1 LYSTISK
8 GKEKNVEE
16 FDESKISKLSNHIE
30 DNVIKE
36 GADKQFQSFDL
47 KLEKPMVN
55 NNLSIMD
62 EDIANKDMKD
72 MGSSEKSPKSIFK
85 DYLEV
90 SLYPKVEVLEVIDDD
105 EFKLEEKECVKEL
118 QVDFIGKKT

>member
-72 MGSSEKSPKSIFK
+72 MGSSEKSPKTIFK

>member
-16 FDESKISKLSNHIE
+16 FDESKISKLSNHVE

>member
-16 FDESKISKLSNHIE
+16 FDESKISKLSNHVE

-72 MGSSEKSPKSIFK
+72 MGSSEKSPKTIFK